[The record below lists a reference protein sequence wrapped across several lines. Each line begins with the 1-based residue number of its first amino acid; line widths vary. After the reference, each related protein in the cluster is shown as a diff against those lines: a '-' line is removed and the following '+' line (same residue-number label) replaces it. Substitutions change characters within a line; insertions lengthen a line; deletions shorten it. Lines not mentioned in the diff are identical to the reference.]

1 MFQNEYFATVKIL
14 HQENGTSVG
23 EVKEVVLNKYPMKG
37 QIVYLNNNFYQIT
50 KRVDGLF
57 ELKEV
62 EAILGQE
69 VN

>member
-1 MFQNEYFATVKIL
+1 MFQNKYYATVKIL
-14 HQENGTSVG
+14 HWENVTSAVA
-23 EVKEVVLNKYPMKG
+23 VKEVVLNKYPMKG
-37 QIVYLNNNFYQIT
+37 KIVYLNNKFYQIT
-50 KRVDGLF
+50 KSVNGIF